1 MNLEE
6 LIEEY
11 VAEREATGHVNAD
24 TAAWLR
30 RTLHGMAHALDCPPD
45 EVTLTR
51 GLRWLREMGC
61 APRTVAVRTNTAKRF
76 FAWCVENE
84 HLPRNPF
91 AKIEPP
97 KIHAGEPRFLE
108 IDDVRRLVT
117 VAVVPRDRAI
127 VLCMVQM
134 GLRRVEIHR
143 ALVTD
148 LDWADMTLAVRG
160 KNYGGEVSRALP
172 IPDEAARALKEWCM
186 IRHRS
191 SPWLFCTRTGGQLDP
206 GDITRKITTLMRDAG
221 VKKRSGDG
229 LSPHALRHSFA
240 QHLVDDDVPIRTVQA
255 ALGHK
260 SVQTTEMYLRRK
272 VEVLRDALE
281 GRQYGS

>member
-1 MNLEE
+1 MTLEE
-6 LIEEY
+6 LIDEY
-11 VAEREATGHVNAD
+11 VAEREATGHVNPD
-24 TAAWLR
+24 TASWIR
-30 RTLHGMAHALDCPPD
+30 RTLYGMARSLDCAPAD
-45 EVTLTR
+45 VTLTR
-51 GLRWLREMGC
+51 GLRWLRDMDC

-76 FAWCVENE
+76 FGWCVENE

-97 KIHAGEPRFLE
+97 KIRAGEPRFLE
-108 IDDVRRLVT
+108 IDDVRRLVA
-117 VAVVPRDRAI
+117 VAVMPRDRAI

-148 LDWADMTLAVRG
+148 LDWSAMTLAVRG
-160 KNYGGEVSRALP
+160 KNHGGEVSRCLP
-172 IPDEAARALKEWCM
+172 IPDEAARALKEWCQL
-186 IRHRS
+186 RKRS
-191 SPWLFCTRTGGQLDP
+191 SEYLFCTRSGGRLDVS
-206 GDITRKITTLMRDAG
+206 DITRKVTSLMRDAG

-229 LSPHALRHSFA
+229 LSAHSLRHSFA
-240 QHLVDDDVPIRTVQA
+240 QHLVDGDVPIRTVQA
-255 ALGHK
+255 AMGHQ

-281 GRQYGS
+281 GRSYG